1 MRMTRLK
8 LFTGAAIVSLLSAC
22 WGSGA
27 GMMSVSF
34 SAYTDRPVVLTR
46 MMVNGTSMPLI
57 PFVIEGRADV
67 ARPQDGSRRSLL
79 RYPRG
84 KSGVMEL
91 DMVWIELPAGTAYA
105 ARVDVPLNALQKGAN
120 AALEFMPVFAPG
132 GLLIIA
138 SDPVPKSAS
147 DRTTRDVLR
156 HCADRVPELDFDYT
170 KEPRELPGLFEALQ
184 TAVAMPAP
192 PCQE

>member
-1 MRMTRLK
+1 MSLTRLR
-8 LFTGAAIVSLLSAC
+8 LFAGAALVSLLSAC

-34 SAYTDRPVVLTR
+34 SAYTNRPIVLTR
-46 MMVNGTSMPLI
+46 MMVNGTPMPLI
-57 PFVIEGRADV
+57 PFVVRGRAEV
-67 ARPQDGSRRSLL
+67 ARPQAGSRRSLL

-84 KSGVMEL
+84 KSGLMEL
-91 DMVWIELPAGTAYA
+91 DMVWIELPAGTAYSA
-105 ARVDVPLNALQKGAN
+105 QVEVPLGALQKGDGAEF
-120 AALEFMPVFAPG
+120 EFMPVFAPG

-147 DRTTRDVLR
+147 DRTIRDVLR
-156 HCADRVPELDFDYT
+156 HCAVRAPEFDFDYT

-184 TAVAMPAP
+184 TAVALPSP